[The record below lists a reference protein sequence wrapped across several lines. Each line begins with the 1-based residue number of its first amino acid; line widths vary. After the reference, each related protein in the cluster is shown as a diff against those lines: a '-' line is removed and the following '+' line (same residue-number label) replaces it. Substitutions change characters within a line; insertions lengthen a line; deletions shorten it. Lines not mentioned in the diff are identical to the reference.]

1 MLNTMISTTENI
13 IKVLENKKQTKEI
26 KNLIKIL
33 KENYNLKEF
42 IFLYE
47 ENEKIFICN
56 FKEV

>member
-13 IKVLENKKQTKEI
+13 IKVLENKTQTIEI
-26 KNLIKIL
+26 KELIKTL

-47 ENEKIFICN
+47 ENEKILIGD

>member
-26 KNLIKIL
+26 KNLIKTL

-47 ENEKIFICN
+47 ENKKLLIGD